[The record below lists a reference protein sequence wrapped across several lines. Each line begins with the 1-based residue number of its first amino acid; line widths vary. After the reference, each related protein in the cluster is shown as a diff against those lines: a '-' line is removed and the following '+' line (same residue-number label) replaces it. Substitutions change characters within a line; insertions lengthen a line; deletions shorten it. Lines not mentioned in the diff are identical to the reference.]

1 MRGRGTNQH
10 SRNQRRVYNVH
21 NTKGPD
27 EDDDSGDA
35 GVYSLTPR
43 KRGAYA
49 KYSALVNGKQIVFQI
64 DTCATVNI
72 LPA

>member
-21 NTKGPD
+21 NTKGTD

-35 GVYSLTPR
+35 VVYSLTPR